1 MQVPETGS
9 VSTSIAVV
17 KEAEERKGWRL
28 SEAGTSLASLAARK
42 CTGLISDGGG
52 EFKSRLELS

>member
-1 MQVPETGS
+1 MPETGS

-42 CTGLISDGGG
+42 CTGLISDGGS